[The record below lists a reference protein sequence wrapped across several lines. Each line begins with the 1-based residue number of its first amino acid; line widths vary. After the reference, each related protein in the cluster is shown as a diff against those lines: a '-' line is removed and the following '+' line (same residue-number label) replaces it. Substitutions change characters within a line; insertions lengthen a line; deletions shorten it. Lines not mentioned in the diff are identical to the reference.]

1 MISIQYP
8 KNPEH
13 NVNYYY
19 GDNSAINNCIGRV
32 WAIEDASGRQEFVYG
47 NMGEVV
53 GNTRTFA
60 LPNESNT
67 YTFAM
72 KFEYDSWNRILG
84 TTYPDGEYV
93 RYWYNNGGQLMKMA
107 SDYNNVAYN
116 YIDSIIYNKFEK
128 RTKIC
133 YGNGTRAEY
142 NYDVLQRLVNLKST
156 SSSGIMQKI
165 EYTFDHVNNIQ
176 SINNVAPMLSNGLGG
191 TYNHNYSYDNI
202 QRIIVIFPCSI

>member
-1 MISIQYP
+1 MNNVNIPDYHTSEFKYNLLGQKIASYHPDAGIDQFYYDNAGNLIQRSTQDLSNNNMLINYDYNYNQMISIQYP

-72 KFEYDSWNRILG
+72 KFEYDSWNEYWEQHILMENMLG
-84 TTYPDGEYV
+84 IGIIM
-93 RYWYNNGGQLMKMA
+93 GG
-107 SDYNNVAYN
+107 N
-116 YIDSIIYNKFEK
+116 
-128 RTKIC
+128 
-133 YGNGTRAEY
+133 
-142 NYDVLQRLVNLKST
+142 
-156 SSSGIMQKI
+156 
-165 EYTFDHVNNIQ
+165 
-176 SINNVAPMLSNGLGG
+176 
-191 TYNHNYSYDNI
+191 
-202 QRIIVIFPCSI
+202 